1 MHVCILLSCED
12 WDSTLNGQQL
22 LGTLALHRGRFLALD
37 YSQSLFEY
45 QLLTSIC
52 SCISQLLGPLY
63 QLVLS
68 LSIHSSVII

>member
-1 MHVCILLSCED
+1 MHICILLSCED

-22 LGTLALHRGRFLALD
+22 LGTLALRGGRLALD
-37 YSQSLFEY
+37 YSQSLFEC
-45 QLLTSIC
+45 QLLTSIG

>member
-12 WDSTLNGQQL
+12 WDSTFNSQQL
-22 LGTLALHRGRFLALD
+22 LSTLTLRGGRLALD
-37 YSQSLFEY
+37 YSQSLFEC
-45 QLLTSIC
+45 QLLTSIG

>member
-22 LGTLALHRGRFLALD
+22 LGTLTLRRGRLALD
-37 YSQSLFEY
+37 YGQSLFEC
-45 QLLTSIC
+45 QLLTSIG

>member
-22 LGTLALHRGRFLALD
+22 LGTLALRGGRLALD
-37 YSQSLFEY
+37 YSQSLFEC
-45 QLLTSIC
+45 QLLTSIG

-68 LSIHSSVII
+68 LSIYSSVII

>member
-22 LGTLALHRGRFLALD
+22 LGTLALCGGRLALD
-37 YSQSLFEY
+37 YSQSLFEC
-45 QLLTSIC
+45 QLLTSIS